1 MRITAGVLATFA
13 LALTAQAQ
21 TEAPPVKATGE
32 VVKLWKIETSGIGG

>member
-1 MRITAGVLATFA
+1 MRITAGVLAAFA

-32 VVKLWKIETSGIGG
+32 VVKLWKIETSGISG